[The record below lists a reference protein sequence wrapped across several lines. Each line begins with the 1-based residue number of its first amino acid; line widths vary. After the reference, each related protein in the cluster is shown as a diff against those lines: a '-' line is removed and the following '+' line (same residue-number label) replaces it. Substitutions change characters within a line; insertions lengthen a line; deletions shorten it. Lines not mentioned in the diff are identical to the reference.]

1 MTLPANQ
8 CIPYHEGGP
17 AITGK
22 CTAGVT
28 GKRLVKVS
36 ANRDASVL
44 LNTVSTGGNIK
55 VAHATAALNTHMG
68 VAAYDGA
75 TGDLIKVW
83 LKGVGLILPITSTGA
98 ITAGVEV
105 EAAANGT
112 VSTKSAGIAIG
123 LAVADA
129 ADASDAQIL
138 LY

>member
-17 AITGK
+17 AV
-22 CTAGVT
+22 TAKVT
-28 GKRLVKVS
+28 ADVIGKRLVKIS

-44 LNTVSTGGNIK
+44 LNTASTGGNIK
-55 VAHATAALNTHMG
+55 VAHATAALNTLFG
-68 VAAYDGA
+68 VAAYDAPNG
-75 TGDLIKVW
+75 TLVKVW
-83 LKGVGLILPITSTGA
+83 LKGAGLILPITATGA
-98 ITAGVEV
+98 ITAGTEV

-112 VSTKSAGIAIG
+112 VSTKTSGVAIG

-129 ADASDAQIL
+129 ADATDAQIL